1 MNAFMKLTWIDFKL
15 FFRSA
20 IVVFFTFAFP
30 VLNMLLFG
38 GMYGNDP
45 QVMFGGRGAADVMVP
60 GYVAALVI
68 GSTAFMNLPLEF
80 ATRRQMGVLRRL
92 RASPLH
98 PAAVIGAQ
106 VVVSLFS
113 AALGTV
119 LLIATGALAFG
130 AMLPANALALLA
142 AFILSC
148 LSLYALSMF
157 AANLFRSVNAARAAF
172 MAVFFPMMFLSGG
185 SLPKQFLP
193 EVMQTISKFMPL
205 TYAVDLIKG
214 IYLDAHWDL
223 TALAVLSGILLLFG
237 VLGVRYFRWE

>member
-1 MNAFMKLTWIDFKL
+1 
-15 FFRSA
+15 
-20 IVVFFTFAFP
+20 
-30 VLNMLLFG
+30 
-38 GMYGNDP
+38 
-45 QVMFGGRGAADVMVP
+45 
-60 GYVAALVI
+60 
-68 GSTAFMNLPLEF
+68 
-80 ATRRQMGVLRRL
+80 L
-92 RASPLH
+92 RASLLH

-119 LLIATGALAFG
+119 LLIVTARWPSTRCCRQHTGFV
-130 AMLPANALALLA
+130 A
-142 AFILSC
+142 AFFLSC

-223 TALAVLSGILLLFG
+223 TALAVLSGILLVFG